1 MLAPTETSENAV
13 IPGASGSG
21 RDYYGPSSLEERIA
35 EADVIA
41 KVKLCSVSSG
51 VDLHDDGGT
60 GDTAYVITLEYRFA
74 VLEYLKGSGGSE
86 LVAVAYD
93 PTRRYETREAAT
105 ASGVDLRDQR
115 HTQWDNR
122 EAIIFLGDAV
132 PWLPSSREANRYRF
146 GTAYG
151 GEDYY
156 TIVSPY
162 NKGWLPEELVNGATG
177 SAGMQGDNQRF
188 LLDVPSSVSSRDT
201 GSRAASTRS
210 GEAPTITLAALKE
223 RIAAIEDE
231 VNAGDGSEKYQDCI
245 YYKYKWEREVRW
257 TLDRLGG
264 KYYYIPHNRDIASGL
279 PAGSDVHTD
288 KFANSTIREYGET
301 DPGDLGEHRIVGRD
315 ENLFSVRWP
324 GVVFSVRPL
333 LAGEYKYYFGY
344 LPEESVVCDGIPEQE
359 MQRQEVFV
367 HVTAPAGTLHE
378 AFFDPTAIGA
388 AVGADTTNGALTPTA
403 LTVEGT
409 ATTV

>member
-1 MLAPTETSENAV
+1 
-13 IPGASGSG
+13 
-21 RDYYGPSSLEERIA
+21 
-35 EADVIA
+35 
-41 KVKLCSVSSG
+41 
-51 VDLHDDGGT
+51 
-60 GDTAYVITLEYRFA
+60 
-74 VLEYLKGSGGSE
+74 
-86 LVAVAYD
+86 
-93 PTRRYETREAAT
+93 
-105 ASGVDLRDQR
+105 
-115 HTQWDNR
+115 
-122 EAIIFLGDAV
+122 
-132 PWLPSSREANRYRF
+132 
-146 GTAYG
+146 
-151 GEDYY
+151 
-156 TIVSPY
+156 
-162 NKGWLPEELVNGATG
+162 
-177 SAGMQGDNQRF
+177 MQGDNQRF

-231 VNAGDGSEKYQDCI
+231 VNAGDGSEKYRDCI

-409 ATTV
+409 ATTVQSLNWQNGVVTLELSPAASLSGYDIDVIALDGSVTLTLAFDAAVAGDNSGVLTWAVATQPWHAGDQLMLRIREAG